1 MAKLNSGSVS
11 GLLES
16 ILAEHTR
23 EKQESLSCLCVCVQ
37 SVVSPSAMST
47 HTVHSSNNKVGANK
61 KTREERGWGVKKHK
75 RAGIFDSFSARPLPC
90 LTKRDISIYSI
101 IR

>member
-61 KTREERGWGVKKHK
+61 KTREGRGGEETQKG
-75 RAGIFDSFSARPLPC
+75 RNF
-90 LTKRDISIYSI
+90 
-101 IR
+101 